1 VGFVA
6 FFIKCLNK
14 NDRYRNAENYASSF
28 LRAYKKEIFEYRW
41 HIFFTAY
48 LETLLAMKDY
58 RKMIRLIRQNRLL
71 ELEKKYRKRANYLP
85 TLLWYNAVAEYKEMT
100 LGEEQLLQM
109 MSEQINALRAHPDR
123 IPQLADLLA
132 ELKPHIPKVVN
143 RLAEQFSGQEKLLYG
158 V

>member
-1 VGFVA
+1 
-6 FFIKCLNK
+6 
-14 NDRYRNAENYASSF
+14 
-28 LRAYKKEIFEYRW
+28 
-41 HIFFTAY
+41 
-48 LETLLAMKDY
+48 
-58 RKMIRLIRQNRLL
+58 
-71 ELEKKYRKRANYLP
+71 
-85 TLLWYNAVAEYKEMT
+85 MT
-100 LGEEQLLQM
+100 LGEEQLFNL